1 MLASQANGL
10 ASLSG
15 PRGLPVV
22 GVIPQLRKDPLGFFL
37 DISQRHGAL
46 VPYQLGLN
54 TVLMVNDPALVRH
67 VLQDNFQNYRKSRF
81 YDPLRPILGK
91 GMFLAEG
98 ESWLKQR
105 RGAKA
110 SFEAPSMVG
119 YVQAVSDAAD
129 TMIERWAQFQAANV
143 TFDVTAEM
151 MRYTLDAT
159 LRCFLGVRLEDQPE
173 GVYDALTVLLRHAD
187 RRIWSLFP
195 VPEAIPT
202 KLNRDYHDAM
212 ALLGQMV
219 KRIIADR
226 RASGVRPGDLLTR
239 LIAMADQSEDKAAG
253 EQLLQEQVN
262 NMIFSGHE
270 TTAVALAWTW
280 YLLAKHPPVERR
292 LREEAQ
298 SLSDGAGFHDFQGL
312 DYTKAVFD
320 ESMRLYPPIWTVSRD
335 AVGDDLLG
343 GVPVAKGTSVMLCCY
358 AMHRNPELWD
368 APEGFDPERFLGER
382 GKSIP
387 RYAYFPFGGGPRVC
401 IGSRFAYL
409 EAMVMLSKAAQRFRL
424 ELVPGLKVEPEP
436 LITLRP
442 KQAIMMSLRKA
453 EA

>member
-187 RRIWSLFP
+187 RR
-195 VPEAIPT
+195 
-202 KLNRDYHDAM
+202 
-212 ALLGQMV
+212 
-219 KRIIADR
+219 
-226 RASGVRPGDLLTR
+226 ASGVRPDDLLTR